1 MSNVWNLFPFP
12 TLSEGQF
19 TEGALLPV
27 HPQCAE
33 CPTKA
38 CAQTDPVREEIRR
51 CRYGIS
57 FAFVDDSRL
66 VNGIIVT
73 DDLSASSRARKHA
86 RKEPQRRVAARQLQ
100 HAIAR
105 ASSLG
110 AGITTEFNAVKEE
123 LLDRLERSPEMHA
136 VISEQL
142 RKGFEENLQQSHDF
156 LQLVQLVRGYAEDL
170 LLEKRPGVSLPDAA
184 DSLPAEGAIDDSTQL
199 MELKID
205 SLKFMN
211 EINRAVGH
219 ESRFQIHPLVVKYAR
234 IYKWQAD
241 QKALRFHVE
250 GACYAS
256 CVYNNEAIG
265 TVIQAVLDNL
275 IKYSPAGSEAWIRFD
290 ETEREVQLSFSSL
303 GPRIEDSETQKIF
316 LPGFRA
322 DAARRVEM
330 TGQGIGLA
338 SARQISDVLE
348 LRLGVQQSAQEDK
361 KYRDRYRTEFSLWL
375 TKSD

>member
-1 MSNVWNLFPFP
+1 MSDIWKLFPFP
-12 TLSEGQF
+12 TLSDGKF
-19 TEGALLPV
+19 TDGALLPV

-33 CPTKA
+33 CPTLA
-38 CAQTDPVREEIRR
+38 CAQADPIREEIRR

-57 FAFVDDSRL
+57 FAFIDAARL
-66 VNGIIVT
+66 VNGVVVS
-73 DDLSASSRARKHA
+73 DDLSLSSRARRHA
-86 RKEPQRRVAARQLQ
+86 RNDPNRRMKASQLLR
-100 HAIAR
+100 AIQQ

-110 AGITTEFNAVKEE
+110 AGITTDFNAVKEE

-156 LQLVQLVRGYAEDL
+156 LQLVQLIRGYAEDL
-170 LLEKRPGVSLPDAA
+170 LLEKRPGMSLPDAA
-184 DSLPAEGAIDDSTQL
+184 DALPAEGAIYYSTQL

-219 ESRFQIHPLVVKYAR
+219 ETRFQIHPLVVKYAR

-241 QKALRFHVE
+241 QKSLRFHVE
-250 GACYAS
+250 GSCYAS
-256 CVYNNEAIG
+256 CIYNNEAIG
-265 TVIQAVLDNL
+265 TVIQGVLDNL
-275 IKYSPAGSEAWIRFD
+275 IKYSPSGSEAWIHFEESVD
-290 ETEREVQLSFSSL
+290 GVELTFSSL
-303 GPRIEDSETQKIF
+303 GPRIESSEYQKIF

-322 DAARRVEM
+322 NAARRIEM

-338 SARQISDVLE
+338 SAKQISDVLDLG
-348 LRLGVQQSAQEDK
+348 LRVEQAAQEDK
-361 KYRDRYRTEFSLWL
+361 KYRDRFRTEFSLSL
-375 TKSD
+375 KKAK